1 MKLSALA
8 FLTLAARLVSA
19 HYVFFT
25 LTVNDA
31 PVDGAVRIPGFPTPL
46 MDVTSPD
53 IICNTDT
60 TPANTTATIP
70 AGSKVGFKLNP
81 NHQPMIT
88 HPGPAAFYMAR
99 VPDGLTAAEWDGA
112 GGKWFKVRNHNLRS
126 EIAEW
131 GVKTF
136 EPELEFETFHATEL
150 VASIPKGTPSGEY
163 LLRPEG
169 LALQMGWNGYHQVH
183 MSCAQIKVVDGGNGT
198 PGPLVA
204 IPGHLPPDHPG
215 LNFDVYSHPTSYQL
229 NEYIPAQLYK
239 RQQMPGPAVWKGD

>member
-8 FLTLAARLVSA
+8 FLTLGARLVSA

-60 TPANTTATIP
+60 TPANKTATIP

-112 GGKWFKVRNHNLRS
+112 GGNWFK
-126 EIAEW
+126 IAEW

-215 LNFDVYSHPTSYQL
+215 LNFDVYSHPTSYQ
-229 NEYIPAQLYK
+229 
-239 RQQMPGPAVWKGD
+239 MPGPAVWKGD

>member
-8 FLTLAARLVSA
+8 FLTLGARLVSA

-60 TPANTTATIP
+60 TPANKTATIP
-70 AGSKVGFKLNP
+70 AGSK
-81 NHQPMIT
+81 PMIT
-88 HPGPAAFYMAR
+88 HPGPAAFSMAR
-99 VPDGLTAAEWDGA
+99 VPNGLTAAEWDGA

-136 EPELEFETFHATEL
+136 EPELEFETFHTTEL

-169 LALQMGWNGYHQVH
+169 LALQMGW
-183 MSCAQIKVVDGGNGT
+183 K
-198 PGPLVA
+198 
-204 IPGHLPPDHPG
+204 
-215 LNFDVYSHPTSYQL
+215 
-229 NEYIPAQLYK
+229 
-239 RQQMPGPAVWKGD
+239 